1 MLVLALL
8 VFLASVTLFNAGGT
22 VPETGLGEVQK
33 GPAAHRK
40 GPAAHSTARLMIKPV
55 IPTTIVAGTG
65 FKSGEVVRLTGIPVR
80 QVRASAK
87 GAFTIRLRSVDPCNG
102 LSVTAVGNKGSR
114 TSVQYSQL
122 LCAAP

>member
-1 MLVLALL
+1 MMLLLALV
-8 VFLASVTLFNAGGT
+8 VFFSGMTLFGSGDT
-22 VPETGLGEVQK
+22 VPSSGTGKVLQA
-33 GPAAHRK
+33 PTRK
-40 GPAAHSTARLMIKPV
+40 TARLMIKPV

-80 QVRASAK
+80 QVRASVR
-87 GAFTIRLRSVDPCNG
+87 GTFTIRLRSVDPCNG

-114 TSVQYSQL
+114 ASVQYSQL